1 MDRRRGGAQEAARLA
16 LDEHG
21 HVEEEL
27 VQLSD
32 RSFKLHDVTVL
43 LLDVSEGVP
52 RGRVAGPLE
61 DLLREDLRLRVRPAL
76 ERCVD
81 LLARHVWLDDPVLP
95 LDALAVL
102 VLVLGLSGEVEGV
115 GAGLGVRRGANLRKF
130 RRF

>member
-1 MDRRRGGAQEAARLA
+1 MDRQRGGAQEAARLA

-43 LLDVSEGVP
+43 LLDVGEGIP

-76 ERCVD
+76 ERRID
-81 LLARHVWLDDPVLP
+81 LFARHVWLHDPILP

-102 VLVLGLSGEVEGV
+102 VLVLSLSGEMEGV
-115 GAGLGVRRGANLRKF
+115 GAGSG
-130 RRF
+130 